1 MGRKYFLILFLFP
14 FVLLAQLRDSVY
26 WNTPYFVINYSEI
39 LEGPRSIRYS
49 VACPNGTASRKGM
62 DFYTEKGIKTSD
74 NKDYEANE
82 WDKGHMAPAASLN
95 CNRDM
100 LYATF
105 TYINSSLQ
113 HQSLNRGVWKRL
125 EIRERELAIKDEVKV
140 FIRVEYST
148 PSVKVIA
155 GASIPSGYY
164 KELKIGERRECYYF
178 PNIVPVLKEL
188 NDYKCNCK
196 NIIK

>member
-1 MGRKYFLILFLFP
+1 
-14 FVLLAQLRDSVY
+14 
-26 WNTPYFVINYSEI
+26 
-39 LEGPRSIRYS
+39 
-49 VACPNGTASRKGM
+49 M

-95 CNRDM
+95 CNQDM
-100 LYATF
+100 LWETL

-113 HQSLNRGVWKRL
+113 HQSLNRGVWKKL
-125 EIRERELAIKDEVKV
+125 EMRERELATKNEVKV
-140 FIRVEYST
+140 FIRVEYPI
-148 PSVKVIA
+148 PSAKVAA

>member
-95 CNRDM
+95 CNQDM
-100 LYATF
+100 LWDTF
-105 TYINSSLQ
+105 SYLNSSLQ
-113 HQSLNRGVWKRL
+113 HQSLNRGVWKKL
-125 EIRERELAIKDEVKV
+125 EIRERELATKNEVKV
-140 FIRVEYST
+140 FIRVEY
-148 PSVKVIA
+148 PIPPVKVTA

>member
-49 VACPNGTASRKGM
+49 VVCPNGTASRQGM

-113 HQSLNRGVWKRL
+113 HQSLNRGVWKKL
-125 EIRERELAIKDEVKV
+125 EIRERELAVKDEVKV
-140 FIRVEYST
+140 FIRVEYPT
-148 PSVKVIA
+148 PSVKVTA

-178 PNIVPVLKEL
+178 PNMVPVLKEL